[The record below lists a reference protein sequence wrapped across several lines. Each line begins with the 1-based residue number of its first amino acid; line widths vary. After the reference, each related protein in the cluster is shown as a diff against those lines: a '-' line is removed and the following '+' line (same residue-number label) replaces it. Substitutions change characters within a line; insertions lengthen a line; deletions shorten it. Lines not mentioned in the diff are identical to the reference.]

1 MKKVLCLII
10 SLTMLFALASCGG
23 NNGGTTGVSGSET
36 EKTTVKL
43 AVLKGPTGMGA
54 AYLMKQSEE
63 NKSANKYIFTIENT
77 PDAMSGQL
85 ISGSLDMA
93 AVPTNL
99 AATLKNKG
107 GADIKIIAV
116 NTLGVLYL
124 LEKGNSIKSISDL
137 NGKKVIA
144 SGKGST
150 AEAVIQKLFSD
161 ASAEITYAAE
171 HTEAVSLAASG
182 SYDICIL
189 PEPFVT
195 TLISK
200 DIGFRVALDLTKEWK
215 DAGLSEL
222 TMGAIVART
231 EFINKNEAAVKSFLT
246 EYASSVEYA
255 NKNADDAAAL
265 IDTYGIMAKDI
276 AKAAIPNCNM
286 VCITGNEMKT
296 ALVDFYKVLDG
307 FNAALIGG
315 GLPADDI
322 YYLK

>member
-1 MKKVLCLII
+1 MKKVLCLIL
-10 SLTMLFALASCGG
+10 SLTMLFVLGSCGG
-23 NNGGTTGVSGSET
+23 NDTGTTGDSSSNA
-36 EKTTVKL
+36 EKTAVRL

-54 AYLMKQSEE
+54 AYLMKQNED
-63 NKSANKYIFTIENT
+63 NKAANKYTFSIENT
-77 PDAMSGQL
+77 PDAISGQL
-85 ISGSLDMA
+85 INGSLDMA

-107 GADIKIIAV
+107 GADIKVIAV

-137 NGKKVIA
+137 RGKKVIA

-161 ASAEITYAAE
+161 ASIEITYAAE

-255 NKNADDAAAL
+255 NKNVDDAAAL
-265 IDTYGIMAKDI
+265 IDTYGIMTKDI

-286 VCITGNEMKT
+286 VCITGNEK
-296 ALVDFYKVLDG
+296 
-307 FNAALIGG
+307 IGR
-315 GLPADDI
+315 ASCRERV
-322 YYLK
+322 

>member
-1 MKKVLCLII
+1 MKKVLCLIL
-10 SLTMLFALASCGG
+10 SLTMLFVLGSCGG
-23 NNGGTTGVSGSET
+23 KDTGTTGDPGSNA
-36 EKTTVKL
+36 EKTAVKL

-54 AYLMKQSEE
+54 AYLMKQNDD
-63 NKSANKYIFTIENT
+63 NKSANKYTFTIENT
-77 PDAMSGQL
+77 PDAISGQL
-85 ISGSLDMA
+85 ISGALDMA

-107 GADIKIIAV
+107 GADIKVIAV

-124 LEKGNSIKSISDL
+124 LEKGDSIKSISDL

-161 ASAEITYAAE
+161 TTADITYASE

-200 DIGFRVALDLTKEWK
+200 NIGFKVALDLTKEWK

-231 EFINKNEAAVKSFLT
+231 EFINENEAAVKSFLT
-246 EYASSVEYA
+246 EYAASVEYV
-255 NKNADDAAAL
+255 NKNIDDAAAL
-265 IDTYGIMAKDI
+265 IDTYGIMTKDI

-296 ALVDFYKVLDG
+296 SLVAFYKVLNG

-315 GLPADDI
+315 GLPSDEI

>member
-1 MKKVLCLII
+1 MKKVLCLIL

-23 NNGGTTGVSGSET
+23 NGEDTSSTSGTKT
-36 EKTTVKL
+36 EKTTIKL

-54 AYLMKQSEE
+54 AYLMKQNEE
-63 NKSANKYIFTIENT
+63 NKSANKYVFSIENT
-77 PDAMSGQL
+77 PDAISGQL
-85 ISGSLDMA
+85 INGSLDMA

-107 GADIKIIAV
+107 GADIQIIAV

-124 LEKGNSIKSISDL
+124 LEKGDSIKSIADL
-137 NGKKVIA
+137 NGKKIIA

-150 AEAVIQKLFSD
+150 AQAVIEKLFTDTSI
-161 ASAEITYAAE
+161 EITYAAE

-195 TLISK
+195 TLVSK

-215 DAGLSEL
+215 EAGLSEL
-222 TMGAIVART
+222 TMGAIAART
-231 EFINKNEAAVKSFLT
+231 EFINENEDAVKSFLN
-246 EYASSVEYA
+246 EYKSSVDYVNGNIE
-255 NKNADDAAAL
+255 DAAAL

-276 AKAAIPNCNM
+276 AKSAIPNCNM

-296 ALVDFYKVLDG
+296 ALIDFYKVLNG
-307 FNAALIGG
+307 FNPALIGG
-315 GLPADDI
+315 SLPLDDI